1 MIYITQ
7 IYKNVI
13 MKVIKLTVLSFLL
26 IPLSFAQE
34 YKTSFGSNSDANRLS
49 IMIEG
54 GAIEVQGHSGNDLII
69 TADGYEAPPEK
80 AKGMRALYA
89 SGQEDNSGIG
99 LSVSKEGSM
108 IQLTSVGHQE
118 IDYLIKIPDQSSLQI
133 NAGPRNEEVI
143 IKNVKGEIEVKAH
156 TDDVEIEGISGPVVA
171 NSISGSMKLTFDQLS
186 TDKPIVISMISGD
199 VELIMPSTTK
209 ADFKL
214 SSISGEVYTDLDIAM
229 TQKEDQGRV
238 YGMRR
243 PINGS
248 INGGGSSI
256 PVSTVSGNI
265 YLRKK

>member
-1 MIYITQ
+1 
-7 IYKNVI
+7 
-13 MKVIKLTVLSFLL
+13 MKIINFVLLSFCLL
-26 IPLSFAQE
+26 PIVYAQE
-34 YKTSFGSNSDANRLS
+34 YTTAFESNSASNRLN

-54 GAIEVQGHSGNDLII
+54 GAIHIEGYAGKEIMI

-99 LSVSKEGSM
+99 LSVSKENNV

-118 IDYLIKIPDQSSLQI
+118 IDYLIKVPNQVSLQV
-133 NAGPRNEEVI
+133 NAGPRNEEVV
-143 IKNVKGEIEVKAH
+143 IKNINGEIEVKAH
-156 TDDVEIEGISGPVVA
+156 SDDVEIVGISGPVVA
-171 NSISGSMKLTFDQLS
+171 NSISGNMKLTFDQLN

-199 VELIMPSTTK
+199 VDLIMPATTK

-214 SSISGEVYTDLDIAM
+214 SSISGEVYTDLDINM
-229 TQKEDQGRV
+229 KQKDDEGRA
-238 YGMRR
+238 YGMRK

-248 INGGGSSI
+248 INGGGT
-256 PVSTVSGNI
+256 PVQVNTVSGNI